1 MTAFFCIRTKYIGRP
16 KVAPTQITH
25 FHYHVGANSVRPL
38 AFAVNV
44 FYTDVL
50 CDTAQGEFLLC
61 GIAVYKKW
69 GGQDKFASGK
79 R

>member
-1 MTAFFCIRTKYIGRP
+1 MTEAVEKSGRP
-16 KVAPTQITH
+16 QVAPTTQSLYVSIRTSPW
-25 FHYHVGANSVRPL
+25 AL
-38 AFAVNV
+38 AVNV

-61 GIAVYKKW
+61 GIAVYKIW

>member
-1 MTAFFCIRTKYIGRP
+1 MGENCCEPCQTTIF
-16 KVAPTQITH
+16 
-25 FHYHVGANSVRPL
+25 VRPL

-61 GIAVYKKW
+61 GIAVYKNM
-69 GGQDKFASGK
+69 GRTG
-79 R
+79 